1 MNQDRCNALEAAEA
15 FDRSLA
21 EDAVSGALGGVE
33 IFDSRVPGVVA
44 FERVEVRDWNAF
56 ASDLAA
62 KVGHPVACIASADWS
77 FDDRHD
83 EEAVFVAFAIPSL
96 PADYADAA
104 RNLATP
110 RSGPSI

>member
-1 MNQDRCNALEAAEA
+1 MTHDRCNDLEAADA

-21 EDAVSGALGGVE
+21 EDAVSEALGGVE

-44 FERVEVRDWNAF
+44 FERVDVQDWNAF
-56 ASDLAA
+56 ATDLAA

-83 EEAVFVAFAIPSL
+83 EEAVYVAFAIPSL
-96 PADYADAA
+96 PADYADDH
-104 RNLATP
+104 RNLMSARTV
-110 RSGPSI
+110 PSI